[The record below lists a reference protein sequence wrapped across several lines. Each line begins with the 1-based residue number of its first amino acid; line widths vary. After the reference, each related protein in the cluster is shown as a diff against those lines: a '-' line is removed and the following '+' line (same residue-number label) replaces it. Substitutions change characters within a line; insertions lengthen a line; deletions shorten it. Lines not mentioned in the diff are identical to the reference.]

1 MKMMISSLIL
11 CAGVTAFSA
20 ETKTTTTTTTT
31 VATPTTPTAVCQ
43 AIVESAKNK
52 DFEGMKKWMTA
63 MGPHHGHDGMAI
75 EKMKGEKEAFNKMGA
90 EHFEMIK
97 DLTCGNELLADN
109 HAIVMSEAQGKKRL
123 IPFIKQNDAW
133 KFDTHTYHS
142 FYADEMH
149 AKHPKM

>member
-1 MKMMISSLIL
+1 MKMMISSLVL

-20 ETKTTTTTTTT
+20 DTKTTTTTTT
-31 VATPTTPTAVCQ
+31 VATATTPTAVCQ

-52 DFEGMKKWMTA
+52 DFEGMKKWMTP
-63 MGPHHGHDGMAI
+63 MGSPRGH
-75 EKMKGEKEAFNKMGA
+75 KEAFNKMGA

-97 DLTCGNELLADN
+97 DLNCGNELLADN

-142 FYADEMH
+142 FYSDESH
-149 AKHPKM
+149 AKHPQM